1 MKIPDINAVKDWCL
15 GKFALK
21 TQPTDMGGY
30 AKKDEVPTKTSE
42 LENDKGFIT
51 EMPIAAMSRA
61 GAVKPD
67 GTTIVIS
74 ADGTIS
80 AVGGGG
86 SGGTGPVQLLEEP
99 VNGLGL
105 QLVSPE
111 DIFEVEEES

>member
-1 MKIPDINAVKDWCL
+1 MMKIPDINAVRDWCL
-15 GKFALK
+15 EKFALK
-21 TQPTDMGGY
+21 TQLPDMEGY

-42 LENDKGFIT
+42 LVNDKGFIT
-51 EMPIAAMSRA
+51 EMPIAAGSRA

-86 SGGTGPVQLLEEP
+86 GAGPVQLLEEP

-111 DIFEVEEES
+111 DILEAEEEN

>member
-1 MKIPDINAVKDWCL
+1 MMKIPDINAVRDWCI
-15 GKFALK
+15 GMF
-21 TQPTDMGGY
+21 
-30 AKKDEVPTKTSE
+30 AKKAEVPTKLSGLT
-42 LENDKGFIT
+42 NDKGFLT
-51 EMPIAAMSRA
+51 EMPAATLQRM

-80 AVGGGG
+80 ATGGGG

-111 DIFEVEEES
+111 DILEVEEES

>member
-1 MKIPDINAVKDWCL
+1 MKIPDINAVRDWCL
-15 GKFALK
+15 GIF
-21 TQPTDMGGY
+21 
-30 AKKDEVPTKTSE
+30 AKKAEVPAKTSE
-42 LENDKGFIT
+42 LINDKGFLS
-51 EMPIAAMSRA
+51 EMPAATRSRI

-86 SGGTGPVQLLEEP
+86 GGAGPVQLLEEP

-111 DIFEVEEES
+111 DILEVEEEN